1 MNCARGYVSWMPS
14 RACRIS
20 SIGAIALILCVTGL
34 AAQETVPTTP
44 AVDSQPARTLQNAD
58 SLSAV
63 PLTFSQKAA
72 LYSDRT
78 FSIRSILG
86 ASYAAGLAQWRGTP
100 KEWGAGMRGYARRD
114 AAAYGG
120 GIIRHTVE
128 FGVGA
133 LLHEDPRFERS
144 RRIGFIARTEDVLR
158 HTALVRTDDGGH
170 QIAWSRAAA
179 AIATGFAV
187 NSWEPRRMHS
197 THHALMLSLAGILA
211 YGTSTFTREFT
222 PDVTRYVQRELHRGD
237 RE

>member
-1 MNCARGYVSWMPS
+1 MPS

-20 SIGAIALILCVTGL
+20 SIAVIALTVCVAGL
-34 AAQETVPTTP
+34 AAQETVAATP
-44 AVDSQPARTLQNAD
+44 AVDSQPARTLQSAD
-58 SLSAV
+58 SLSAL
-63 PLTFSQKAA
+63 PLTFGQKAA

-78 FSIRSILG
+78 FSIRAILG

-120 GIIRHTVE
+120 GVIRHTVE

-144 RRIGFIARTEDVLR
+144 SRNGFIARTEDVLR
-158 HTALVRTDDGGH
+158 HTALVRNDDGGH

-179 AIATGFAV
+179 AITTGFAV

-197 THHALMLSLAGILA
+197 THHALVLSLAGILA
-211 YGTSTFTREFT
+211 YGTGTFTREFT
-222 PDVTRYVQRELHRGD
+222 PDVKRYVQKELHRGD
-237 RE
+237 CK